1 MTSSRN
7 ISQKITGQQKET
19 ASLRYSQTLKRKAN
33 HRDCKRRAEGQ
44 FSYKVVHNLSF
55 LNANGAE
62 HVKLRSFWRVLSRR
76 LIQQSK
82 YKGAFNSDRETKRK
96 KQSKSRMK

>member
-1 MTSSRN
+1 M
-7 ISQKITGQQKET
+7 
-19 ASLRYSQTLKRKAN
+19 LKHKAN
-33 HRDCKRRAEGQ
+33 DRDYKRRAEGE

-96 KQSKSRMK
+96 KQSKSNEITKITGTNWRSF